1 MELKILKPNFSICK
15 VKEVSNINLVNEFVF
30 IGKTDEEISIV
41 CDDKHIP
48 TNYTDISTTGNV

>member
-1 MELKILKPNFSICK
+1 MELKILKQNFSICK
-15 VKEVSNINLVNEFVF
+15 VKKITNINIDSEYVF

-48 TNYTDISTTGNV
+48 GLVTIN